1 MSRIDDLRNFYGRVK
16 ETAKK
21 EMGFGREDYR
31 RAMRDALTAQGRET
45 EATRIDQMTGTNR
58 TITMARELMG
68 KASPEHISARNQI
81 GLGLPDDRAGRI
93 GHILGALG
101 SDVVQ
106 DRGRELWWLINAPQ
120 ALGNVAQEVA
130 LKRIAPDLY
139 KTHQVRVDRN
149 GVRLPRGS
157 QEGYPVR
164 SKETA
169 DALGLSKDGKLQVGY
184 ARDDQGYITERENE
198 PGHLDLLS
206 IPAGLAINT
215 GIGLM
220 NPFGGA
226 EGYKAVLPSEE
237 DPSKTSNVLG
247 EVAAKYVLG
256 RTGDLLPWD
265 EFKKVR
271 PDVSKDEYQKY
282 KAYKF
287 SKEEDWNPLDG
298 DINILTGVLRGTTEG
313 IHGPEVQFLGRSL
326 PVATAI
332 MPATAGILGT
342 AYGARKGPKR
352 GLATG
357 LGATA
362 AAMGIG
368 NLIEGERRR
377 RNAAENERDQI
388 DTIY

>member
-1 MSRIDDLRNFYGRVK
+1 MEGEPIREN
-16 ETAKK
+16 ETA
-21 EMGFGREDYR
+21 E
-31 RAMRDALTAQGRET
+31 
-45 EATRIDQMTGTNR
+45 
-58 TITMARELMG
+58 
-68 KASPEHISARNQI
+68 
-81 GLGLPDDRAGRI
+81 
-93 GHILGALG
+93 ALG
-101 SDVVQ
+101 
-106 DRGRELWWLINAPQ
+106 
-120 ALGNVAQEVA
+120 
-130 LKRIAPDLY
+130 IAS
-139 KTHQVRVDRN
+139 
-149 GVRLPRGS
+149 G
-157 QEGYPVR
+157 
-164 SKETA
+164 
-169 DALGLSKDGKLQVGY
+169 GKLKVGY
-184 ARDDQGYITERENE
+184 ARDDDGYITERENE

-206 IPAGLAINT
+206 IPTGLAINT

-271 PDVSKDEYQKY
+271 PDVSKGEYQKY

-298 DINILTGVLRGTTEG
+298 DINVLTGVLRGTTEG

-332 MPATAGILGT
+332 MPAAAGVLGT

-352 GLATG
+352 GLGVGLAST
-357 LGATA
+357 LGA
-362 AAMGIG
+362 MGVG

-388 DTIY
+388 DTIN

>member
-1 MSRIDDLRNFYGRVK
+1 MSRIDDLRTFYDRVK

-58 TITMARELMG
+58 TITMAREMMG
-68 KASPEHISARNQI
+68 KANPAHVKARDDI
-81 GLGLPDDRAGRI
+81 GLGLPEDRAGRI

-120 ALGNVAQEVA
+120 ALGNVAQEIA
-130 LKRIAPDLY
+130 LKRISPELY
-139 KTHQVRVDRN
+139 NTSQVRVDKA
-149 GVRLPRGS
+149 GKRLPAGS
-157 QEGYPVR
+157 TDGRAVR
-164 SKETA
+164 DKKTA
-169 DALGLSKDGKLQVGY
+169 ESLGLTKKGKLQVGY
-184 ARDDQGYITERENE
+184 ARDGEGYITERQNE

-206 IPAGLAINT
+206 VPTGLAINT

-247 EVAAKYVLG
+247 EVAAKYILG

-271 PDVSKDEYQKY
+271 PDVSKDEYQRY

-326 PVATAI
+326 PVSTAI
-332 MPATAGILGT
+332 MPAAAGVFGT
-342 AYGARKGPKR
+342 AYGSRLGPKK
-352 GLATG
+352 G
-357 LGATA
+357 LGIGIASTLG
-362 AAMGIG
+362 AMGVG

>member
-1 MSRIDDLRNFYGRVK
+1 MSRIDDLRNFYDRVK

-31 RAMRDALTAQGRET
+31 RAMRDALTAQGKET

-68 KASPEHISARNQI
+68 KASPAHVKARNDI
-81 GLGLPDDRAGRI
+81 GLGLPTDRAGRI

-130 LKRIAPDLY
+130 LKRVNPDLY
-139 KTHQVRVDRN
+139 KTHQVRVDKSGN
-149 GVRLPRGS
+149 RLPMGS
-157 QEGYPVR
+157 IEGLPVR
-164 SKETA
+164 DDKTA
-169 DALGLSKDGKLQVGY
+169 EALGLVKNGKLQVGF
-184 ARDDQGYITERENE
+184 ARDEEGYITERKNE

-206 IPAGLAINT
+206 VPAGLAINT

-271 PDVSKDEYQKY
+271 PELCRYL
-282 KAYKF
+282 
-287 SKEEDWNPLDG
+287 DWS
-298 DINILTGVLRGTTEG
+298 TTW
-313 IHGPEVQFLGRSL
+313 
-326 PVATAI
+326 
-332 MPATAGILGT
+332 
-342 AYGARKGPKR
+342 
-352 GLATG
+352 
-357 LGATA
+357 
-362 AAMGIG
+362 
-368 NLIEGERRR
+368 N
-377 RNAAENERDQI
+377 N
-388 DTIY
+388 

>member
-1 MSRIDDLRNFYGRVK
+1 MRTFYDRVK

-31 RAMRDALTAQGRET
+31 RAMRDALTAQGKET

-58 TITMARELMG
+58 TVTMARELMG
-68 KASPEHISARNQI
+68 QAEETHIKARDDI
-81 GLGLPDDRAGRI
+81 GLGLPEDRAGRV

-101 SDVVQ
+101 SDIVQ

-120 ALGNVAQEVA
+120 ALGNVAQEIA
-130 LKRIAPDLY
+130 LKKISPDLY
-139 KTHQVRVDRN
+139 TTNKVRVDKA
-149 GVRLPRGS
+149 GKRLPVGS
-157 QEGYPVR
+157 TEGSAVR
-164 SKETA
+164 DNKTA
-169 DALGLSKDGKLQVGY
+169 EALGLTKKGKLQVGY
-184 ARDDQGYITERENE
+184 ARDSEGYITERKNE

-206 IPAGLAINT
+206 VPTGLAINT

-247 EVAAKYVLG
+247 EVAAKYILG

-271 PDVSKDEYQKY
+271 PDVSKGEYQKY

-298 DINILTGVLRGTTEG
+298 DVNILTGVLRGTTEG

-326 PVATAI
+326 PVSTAI
-332 MPATAGILGT
+332 MPTAAGVLGT
-342 AYGARKGPKR
+342 AYGSRLGPKK
-352 GLATG
+352 G
-357 LGATA
+357 LGIGIASTLG
-362 AAMGIG
+362 AMGIG

-377 RNAAENERDQI
+377 RNAAENERGRI
-388 DTIY
+388 DTIN